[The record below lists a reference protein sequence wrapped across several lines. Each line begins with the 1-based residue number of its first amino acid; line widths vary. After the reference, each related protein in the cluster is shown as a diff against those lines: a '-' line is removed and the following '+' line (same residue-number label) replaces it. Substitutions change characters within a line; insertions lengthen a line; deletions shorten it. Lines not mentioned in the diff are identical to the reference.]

1 MASESGKSGRGR
13 AQYEEIEKL
22 LREELGSELQITRFI
37 GYGAMAG
44 VFLGRETALQRLV
57 AIKVMSPELAK
68 DERARKRF
76 EREAQS
82 AAKISHP
89 NIVAVHRI
97 GRLSND
103 VPYLVMEYVKGR
115 NLAEMLSAQGAFSVE
130 ETRRIVADVASAL
143 DAAHK
148 KGIVHRDV
156 KPANVMYEA
165 DTGRVLLADFGIAA
179 ILDSGEDEGV
189 RLTRVGEVLGDPT
202 YISPEQLNGDEITER
217 SDVFALGI
225 MACELLTGRGPDD
238 TPAVQR
244 QRLMAL
250 RNDSSKLTQ
259 LRPDVDAG
267 LVDLVG
273 RCLAQSPAH
282 RPDPADLAKMMERG
296 ATEVSSP
303 DMSVTL
309 DSIGE
314 PMGLMG
320 RIRARRMPQIVG
332 AYAAGG
338 YAILS
343 GLGMLLEQVES
354 IPGVSFELMLA
365 TYLYGLIG
373 VTVLAWY
380 HGKPG
385 EQTLRMTEIWIHST
399 LVFLW
404 IATCVGILAFQGYL

>member
-1 MASESGKSGRGR
+1 MSARGR
-13 AQYEEIEKL
+13 AQYEEVEKL
-22 LREELGSELQITRFI
+22 LTEELGPELQITRFL

-44 VFLGRETALQRLV
+44 VFLGRETALKRLV
-57 AIKVMSPELAK
+57 AVKAMSPELAR

-89 NIVAVHRI
+89 NVVAVHSI

-115 NLAEMLSAQGAFSVE
+115 NLAEMLAAQGAFSVDE
-130 ETRRIVADVASAL
+130 ARRIVSDVAGAL

-165 DTGRVLLADFGIAA
+165 DSGRVLLTDFGIAA
-179 ILDSGEDEGV
+179 ILDTGEEEGV

-202 YISPEQLNGDEITER
+202 YISPEQLNGDHITER

-238 TPAVQR
+238 TRAVQR

-250 RNDSSKLTQ
+250 RNDPSKLAQ
-259 LRPDVDAG
+259 LRPDVDPG

-273 RCLAQSPAH
+273 RCMAQSPAH
-282 RPDPADLAKMMERG
+282 RPDPADVARMLEKSS
-296 ATEVSSP
+296 TDVTSP
-303 DMSVTL
+303 DL
-309 DSIGE
+309 SITVDNLGA
-314 PMGLMG
+314 PLGLMG
-320 RIRARRMPQIVG
+320 RLRVRRMPQIVG

-338 YAILS
+338 YVALE
-343 GLGMLLEQVES
+343 GLDMLLDNIS
-354 IPGVSFELMLA
+354 IPPVAWDLAFA
-365 TYLYGLIG
+365 TYLFGLPGII
-373 VTVLAWY
+373 VLAWY

-385 EQTLRMTEIWIHST
+385 EQTLRMTEIWIHLT

-404 IATCVGILAFQGYL
+404 IVTCVVIIARQGF

>member
-1 MASESGKSGRGR
+1 MTSQSGKSGRGR
-13 AQYEEIEKL
+13 AQYEEVERL
-22 LREELGSELQITRFI
+22 LKEELGPELQITRFI

-57 AIKVMSPELAK
+57 AVKVMSPELAK

-89 NIVAVHRI
+89 NVVAVHSI

-115 NLAEMLSAQGAFSVE
+115 NLAEMLSAQGAFSVD
-130 ETRRIVADVASAL
+130 ETRRIVADVAGAL

-156 KPANVMYEA
+156 KPANVMYES
-165 DTGRVLLADFGIAA
+165 DSGRVLLTDFGIAA
-179 ILDSGEDEGV
+179 ILDSGEEEGV

-202 YISPEQLNGDEITER
+202 YISPEQLNGDDITER

-225 MACELLTGRGPDD
+225 MACELLTGRGRDD
-238 TPAVQR
+238 TRAVQR

-250 RNDSSKLTQ
+250 RNDPSKLNQ

-267 LVDLVG
+267 LVSLVG
-273 RCLAQSPAH
+273 RCMAQSPAH
-282 RPDPADLAKMMERG
+282 RPDPADVSKMLKQG
-296 ATEVSSP
+296 GTDVTSP

-309 DSIGE
+309 DSLGE
-314 PMGLMG
+314 PVGFLG

-338 YAILS
+338 WLALEGI
-343 GLGMLLEQVES
+343 GLLLENIET
-354 IPGVSFELMLA
+354 IPDVTFDLALA
-365 TYLYGLIG
+365 TYLFGLPGII
-373 VTVLAWY
+373 VLAWY

-385 EQTLRMTEIWIHST
+385 EQTLRMTEIWIHLT

-404 IATCVGILAFQGYL
+404 IITCAFIIGNQGF

>member
-1 MASESGKSGRGR
+1 MTSQSGKSGRGR
-13 AQYEEIEKL
+13 AQYEEVERL
-22 LREELGSELQITRFI
+22 LKEELGPELQITRFI

-57 AIKVMSPELAK
+57 AVKVMSPELAK

-89 NIVAVHRI
+89 NVVAVHSI

-115 NLAEMLSAQGAFSVE
+115 NLAEMLSAQGAFSVD
-130 ETRRIVADVASAL
+130 ETRRVVADVAGAL

-156 KPANVMYEA
+156 KPANVMYET
-165 DTGRVLLADFGIAA
+165 DSGRVLLTDFGIAA
-179 ILDSGEDEGV
+179 ILDSGEEEGV

-202 YISPEQLNGDEITER
+202 YISPEQLNGDDITER

-225 MACELLTGRGPDD
+225 MACELLTGRGQDD

-250 RNDSSKLTQ
+250 RNDPSKLNQ

-267 LVDLVG
+267 LVSLVG
-273 RCLAQSPAH
+273 RCMAQSPAH
-282 RPDPADLAKMMERG
+282 RPDPADVSKMLKQG
-296 ATEVSSP
+296 GTDVTSP

-309 DSIGE
+309 DSLGE
-314 PMGLMG
+314 PVGFLG

-338 YAILS
+338 WLALEGV
-343 GLGMLLEQVES
+343 GLLLENIET
-354 IPGVSFELMLA
+354 IPDVTFDLALA
-365 TYLYGLIG
+365 TYLFALPG
-373 VTVLAWY
+373 VVVLAWF

-385 EQTLRMTEIWIHST
+385 EQTLRMTEIWIHLT
-399 LVFLW
+399 LVFMW
-404 IATCVGILAFQGYL
+404 IVTCAIIIGNQGF